1 MVQRFQCPFHMSQIE
16 YLQGVYH
23 QHRRTEERVENS
35 RRFFRRHGMDDS
47 ITGQLLGRGQDY
59 LKKTVPLPA
68 AYRRLSH
75 GQDIAIG
82 ARSFRVF
89 TGAGH
94 SPEQVMLYCAGDNLF
109 LSADQVLSKISPNVS
124 VWAHEPNENAL
135 GAYLRS
141 LRHLADTLPEWH
153 QRLARWTSTQRVL
166 ARPDGTPLREGDR
179 LVQADLAA
187 TRRDL
192 SMALRHVSVVR
203 YDAFGDM
210 GGRFSFSAALLDDQ
224 GDGLV
229 ITSIH
234 ARSETRTYLKGLHA
248 GTSDIVLSP
257 EEDQAVRIARGQD
270 S

>member
-1 MVQRFQCPFHMSQIE
+1 MTPDSQSALIVA
-16 YLQGVYH
+16 LVGILVGV
-23 QHRRTEERVENS
+23 V
-35 RRFFRRHGMDDS
+35 GVA
-47 ITGQLLGRGQDY
+47 L
-59 LKKTVPLPA
+59 A
-68 AYRRLSH
+68 AYAVARTNRLHRSYALLH
-75 GQDIAIG
+75 AGEGLETIVDVMGRTIDEFHELQDEV
-82 ARSFRVF
+82 AR
-89 TGAGH
+89 
-94 SPEQVMLYCAGDNLF
+94 L
-109 LSADQVLSKISPNVS
+109 
-124 VWAHEPNENAL
+124 
-135 GAYLRS
+135 
-141 LRHLADTLPEWH
+141 
-153 QRLARWTSTQRVL
+153 
-166 ARPDGTPLREGDR
+166 
-179 LVQADLAA
+179 QADLAA